1 MSTTVKQDSIMCFSL
16 KAQDCLD
23 HSKASLTGSYLN
35 QCWHEHQDE
44 CVRMET
50 FTEFNTENAVL
61 YFSYRHV
68 RTELRKYIDTLASRA
83 FES

>member
-1 MSTTVKQDSIMCFSL
+1 
-16 KAQDCLD
+16 
-23 HSKASLTGSYLN
+23 
-35 QCWHEHQDE
+35 
-44 CVRMET
+44 MET

-68 RTELRKYIDTLASRA
+68 RTEPRKYIDTLASRA

>member
-1 MSTTVKQDSIMCFSL
+1 
-16 KAQDCLD
+16 
-23 HSKASLTGSYLN
+23 
-35 QCWHEHQDE
+35 
-44 CVRMET
+44 MET